1 MTTQYTA
8 QELKTGLSLAV
19 IANIIWGVSALY
31 WVETYPVR
39 PQDVVA
45 HRAIWSLPVAAAVL
59 IWAGRLR
66 ATWSLL
72 RVPSM
77 LIWSLLGAVLLSV
90 NWGVFVYAVSVGR
103 ATEVSLGYFM
113 LPLLTILVGRLA
125 FREVLGPMQWT
136 AISLAVM
143 AVALQ
148 LWAYGSLPWVSLVVA
163 GSFSVYAAIR
173 KKIVADTMQGLFIE
187 TLCMAPFALAW
198 FWLTGGRGHGNS
210 WRQGRYVFVARG
222 CLHRRTVTELY
233 RGVPTA
239 ATERGGL
246 DLLFGPLSPA
256 ARSADCT
263 G

>member
-90 NWGVFVYAVSVGR
+90 NWGGIRLRSVS
-103 ATEVSLGYFM
+103 
-113 LPLLTILVGRLA
+113 
-125 FREVLGPMQWT
+125 GP
-136 AISLAVM
+136 
-143 AVALQ
+143 
-148 LWAYGSLPWVSLVVA
+148 
-163 GSFSVYAAIR
+163 
-173 KKIVADTMQGLFIE
+173 
-187 TLCMAPFALAW
+187 
-198 FWLTGGRGHGNS
+198 
-210 WRQGRYVFVARG
+210 RY
-222 CLHRRTVTELY
+222 
-233 RGVPTA
+233 
-239 ATERGGL
+239 
-246 DLLFGPLSPA
+246 
-256 ARSADCT
+256 
-263 G
+263 